1 MLFRSMFLS
10 SAILAVLSTTASAQ
24 SLGVAACD
32 EFIVKFE
39 ACAKK
44 QPEAQTAQLNQA
56 ITQMRTGWKALA
68 DNPQTKP
75 ALEQACKQVT
85 EAMKPQLN
93 AAPYSCGF

>member
-1 MLFRSMFLS
+1 MFRSIILS
-10 SAILAVLSTTASAQ
+10 AAIVACLSIAASAQ
-24 SLGVAACD
+24 SLGVPACD

-39 ACAKK
+39 TCVKK
-44 QPEAQTAQLNQA
+44 QPEAQSAALNQA
-56 ITQMRTGWKALA
+56 VTQMRTSWKSLA

>member
-1 MLFRSMFLS
+1 MLSRSIILS
-10 SAILAVLSTTASAQ
+10 AAVVIGLSTAARAQ
-24 SLGVAACD
+24 SLGVPACD

>member
-1 MLFRSMFLS
+1 MFRSIILS
-10 SAILAVLSTTASAQ
+10 AAIVAGLSTSASAQ
-24 SLGVAACD
+24 SLGVPACD

-39 ACAKK
+39 TCVKK
-44 QPEAQTAQLNQA
+44 QPEAQSAALNQA
-56 ITQMRTGWKALA
+56 VTQMRTSWKTLA